1 MKVEE
6 KIIKLTDRDLDD
18 LYKAFVIAMK
28 ELDRYE
34 KVADR
39 ILSNRL
45 EVLLKKI
52 ERQSHL
58 HSAKI

>member
-6 KIIKLTDRDLDD
+6 NIIKLTDQDLDD
-18 LYKAFVIAMK
+18 LYEAFVIAMK

-34 KVADR
+34 KGADK

-45 EVLLKKI
+45 EVLLKNI
-52 ERQSHL
+52 ERQVN
-58 HSAKI
+58 